1 MRLFLNLYIYVYCYL
16 LKIQSI
22 LINTEMMINI
32 NIVYILLPSK
42 KKKKNIGAFFT
53 EYRKYKFFLYN
64 IMLVKI
70 FSFDV
75 ISFMP
80 VLHVRQQVSFLF
92 CFIRAHVAFE
102 LRLFTALPAL
112 MVQQ

>member
-1 MRLFLNLYIYVYCYL
+1 M
-16 LKIQSI
+16 
-22 LINTEMMINI
+22 LI
-32 NIVYILLPSK
+32 
-42 KKKKNIGAFFT
+42 
-53 EYRKYKFFLYN
+53 
-64 IMLVKI
+64 KI